1 MKKVKTGI
9 AIAGFAALAAGL
21 ASCSQPTVAAPTTA
35 PAKAA
40 PKAAAKP
47 QAEAKAKGKAKDA
60 KPEKVTK
67 IVKTEAE
74 WKKLLSPEAFHVLRE
89 KGTQRPFQGD
99 YHPRKEIGVYRC
111 AACNLDLYQS
121 KTKFDSGTGWP
132 SFWQPIA
139 GHVEETTDADG
150 ERIEVT
156 CARCGGHLGHV
167 FDDGPKPTGLRY
179 CMNAISLKFGQ
190 QK

>member
-1 MKKVKTGI
+1 MKKVQTGI
-9 AIAGFAALAAGL
+9 VGIAGLAIVAAAL
-21 ASCSQPTVAAPTTA
+21 ASCSQPTVAATSNA
-35 PAKAA
+35 PAAKETKKETKPAA
-40 PKAAAKP
+40 R
-47 QAEAKAKGKAKDA
+47 AKAKGKESG
-60 KPEKVTK
+60 PQKVTK
-67 IVKTEAE
+67 IVKSEAE
-74 WKKLLSPEAFHVLRE
+74 WKKILSAEAFYVLRE

-99 YHPRKEIGVYRC
+99 YHPHKESGIFRC
-111 AACNLDLYQS
+111 SACNLDLYHS
-121 KTKFDSGTGWP
+121 KTQFDSGTGWP

-150 ERIEVT
+150 ERVEVT

-179 CMNAISLKFGQ
+179 CMNAIALKFDQ